1 MARIR
6 FFTDEQVSKAVVMGI
21 RVVYAT
27 QERPVVEIIRGLML
41 IHEVLEAE
49 ELAGRVEFL

>member
-6 FFTDEQVSKAVVMGI
+6 FFTDEQVSKAVVMGL

-27 QERPVVEIIRGLML
+27 QERPVGEIIRGLML